1 MTLYFIGLGLA
12 DEKDISLKGLE
23 LIKKCESVYLE
34 NYTSVLGCSV
44 EKLENLYGKKI
55 ILADRELV
63 EKKAEQTILSDAKK
77 KNVAF
82 LVVGEPMAAT
92 THTDLMLRAKELNI
106 RFRIVHNA
114 SIMSAIGITGLQ
126 LYKFGKTTSIPF
138 IDDKF
143 QPETAYNVLKENNS
157 NKMHTLVLLDLRPEE
172 KRFMTVN
179 NAIKILLD
187 IEKKRK
193 ENIFTE
199 KTLCIGCARIGS
211 ENQMIKAGKAKEL
224 LELDF
229 GKEVH
234 CLIVSS
240 EMHFMEEEALKLWH
254 V

>member
-92 THTDLMLRAKELNI
+92 THIDLMLRAKELNI
-106 RFRIVHNA
+106 KFRVVHNA
-114 SIMSAIGITGLQ
+114 SIMSAIGITGL
-126 LYKFGKTTSIPF
+126 
-138 IDDKF
+138 
-143 QPETAYNVLKENNS
+143 
-157 NKMHTLVLLDLRPEE
+157 
-172 KRFMTVN
+172 
-179 NAIKILLD
+179 
-187 IEKKRK
+187 
-193 ENIFTE
+193 
-199 KTLCIGCARIGS
+199 
-211 ENQMIKAGKAKEL
+211 
-224 LELDF
+224 
-229 GKEVH
+229 
-234 CLIVSS
+234 
-240 EMHFMEEEALKLWH
+240 
-254 V
+254 